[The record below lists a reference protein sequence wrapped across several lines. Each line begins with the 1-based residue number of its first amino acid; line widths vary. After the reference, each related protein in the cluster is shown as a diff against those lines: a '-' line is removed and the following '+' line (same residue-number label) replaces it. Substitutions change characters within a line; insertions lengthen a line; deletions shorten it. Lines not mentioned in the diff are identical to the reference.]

1 MSGDYV
7 VDQEIIAMNNNN
19 AKEYQSLRL
28 NETDY
33 YDTYFTGMGK
43 LLRCKFSVSS
53 CLHNPTF
60 LLAPPQHSFNLSSQN
75 CGGRVTSNVSWN
87 LVYLHNFNNDTS
99 FTSCPQ
105 CVPIGH

>member
-43 LLRCKFSVSS
+43 L
-53 CLHNPTF
+53 
-60 LLAPPQHSFNLSSQN
+60 
-75 CGGRVTSNVSWN
+75 
-87 LVYLHNFNNDTS
+87 
-99 FTSCPQ
+99 
-105 CVPIGH
+105 